1 MKAQSHVERAFDAV
15 DANLAVALGGVTVSA
30 GEECARIEDRQ
41 VELGSAAE
49 VADVHVAAES
59 AGRTRANFA
68 IDRGSD
74 AHDSAEGAQR
84 NDCGRQRASLASG
97 QVPVE
102 KVGFAEALLEEA
114 KAFGDG
120 GVAPAMMARIEDVD
134 LKNVAGLGSAD
145 ENRSGERVNAVA
157 VDGKQ
162 VGERGAAFDLAA
174 AGLDAL
180 EVNSVAGS
188 DLEARR
194 QSAVPAGMGGLGNQ
208 RMLGHV
214 T

>member
-1 MKAQSHVERAFDAV
+1 MLRHT
-15 DANLAVALGGVTVSA
+15 LG
-30 GEECARIEDRQ
+30 RP
-41 VELGSAAE
+41 
-49 VADVHVAAES
+49 
-59 AGRTRANFA
+59 RTLSSGAA

-214 T
+214 TPASKRTLPLPRAATRCSGVRSASIGGYFTMGF